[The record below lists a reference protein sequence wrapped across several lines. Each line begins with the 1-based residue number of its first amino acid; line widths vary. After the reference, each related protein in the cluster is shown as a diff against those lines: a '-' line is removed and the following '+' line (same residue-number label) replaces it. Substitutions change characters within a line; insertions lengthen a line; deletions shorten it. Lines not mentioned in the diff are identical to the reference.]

1 MYSKRV
7 KTPLAIGTF
16 LLITWTPKNIYSKK
30 NQKKKTDQSEFESY
44 RPMNPPV
51 DWEVTVLQRTF
62 LSSCCQRCIRLHI
75 SLWPIIWPDLQV
87 QEWEIAKYDSKI
99 VVNFY
104 CTFNYWTNAT
114 GCIDMF
120 MSRRTTGLFLVRL
133 YEQSVRFNNYV
144 NPRVCGKDIC
154 PWANR
159 SWLSAI
165 WNPRGDRMQIRRRV
179 QSWTNASRS
188 ERLALLIKWSIRHKN
203 ISLKNWVNALL
214 YNK

>member
-1 MYSKRV
+1 MNRIDQWIHRSTERLQSYKELFCLHVVSGVLDSTLVYGQLSDPISK
-7 KTPLAIGTF
+7 
-16 LLITWTPKNIYSKK
+16 SKSG
-30 NQKKKTDQSEFESY
+30 D
-44 RPMNPPV
+44 R
-51 DWEVTVLQRTF
+51 
-62 LSSCCQRCIRLHI
+62 
-75 SLWPIIWPDLQV
+75 
-87 QEWEIAKYDSKI
+87 KYDSKI

-104 CTFNYWTNAT
+104 CTFNYWTIAT
-114 GCIDMF
+114 GCIDIF

-133 YEQSVRFNNYV
+133 YEQSVRFNNSV

>member
-1 MYSKRV
+1 MNTKKYLFK
-7 KTPLAIGTF
+7 K
-16 LLITWTPKNIYSKK
+16 IT
-30 NQKKKTDQSEFESY
+30 KKTTNQNLNRIDQWIHRLTERLQSY
-44 RPMNPPV
+44 KELFCLHV
-51 DWEVTVLQRTF
+51 VSGVLDSILVYGQ
-62 LSSCCQRCIRLHI
+62 LSDPI
-75 SLWPIIWPDLQV
+75 SKSKSGDR
-87 QEWEIAKYDSKI
+87 KYDSKI

-114 GCIDMF
+114 GCIDIF